1 MDSMQTKGQ
10 VTVRSKLSELRR
22 LCDDKIEV
30 HQQKIDSISVSIEI
44 FLQSHKSQSQ
54 LTARNQVTLGKLKDE
69 LRELE
74 DEWVRTLLVK
84 TSKETK
90 QIEIKDCLFEARTKV
105 DELQKIVHDQ
115 AASKDE
121 YAAMLSE
128 QLKALAESEERS
140 LEALRRREVIQDT
153 VTWYNTVLGFR
164 INTGQGVTFSFMN
177 IIKNCPSE
185 EYSFTIR
192 YANGLYT
199 LLDCKPHLNGIE
211 ELVQELNKSNDLFI
225 FVKITRERLQA
236 ASSGSI
242 SHFIYQ
248 DQVSASPHNHGKGF
262 ISPHLFLS
270 PQRSHLV
277 AKKQRMG

>member
-236 ASSGSI
+236 ASSGKETEDGLNMI
-242 SHFIYQ
+242 
-248 DQVSASPHNHGKGF
+248 QVPRTGKY
-262 ISPHLFLS
+262 LS
-270 PQRSHLV
+270 SWLLL
-277 AKKQRMG
+277 